1 MKPESQSTHQLW
13 AGGAREF
20 HRRPGERYIAKGKTG
35 WFNSIFWKVK
45 LFLVTPLI
53 REIDQRLFIKKARKK

>member
-1 MKPESQSTHQLW
+1 MKPLTQSIHRFW

-20 HRRPGERYIAKGKTG
+20 HRQRGERDIAKVKTG

-45 LFLVTPLI
+45 LYLVTPMI
-53 REIDQRLFIKKARKK
+53 REIDQRLFIKKAGKK